1 MNKII
6 PITTEYLSPF
16 RTIEVLNLVRFEES
30 KQVYVY
36 NYEGTHFR
44 FFKSLKGMIQFFE
57 SGIEPAASFDS
68 EDDLDDFL
76 DKLPIDDA
84 KKVFNLKMN
93 YLYRDGA
100 NYKQFGSVIFSN
112 PGFLPPN
119 KAGQKLK
126 EKLISSEFFVP
137 QDWSLPRLHHHP
149 YDPEIDHEWHEF
161 EDFEWTEEPIT
172 DDRDVRVFL
181 EEIPKGY
188 EI

>member
-1 MNKII
+1 MRSFFLLIN
-6 PITTEYLSPF
+6 
-16 RTIEVLNLVRFEES
+16 TIHHLGFSGLQILFIWDRD
-30 KQVYVY
+30 Y
-36 NYEGTHFR
+36 
-44 FFKSLKGMIQFFE
+44 KSR
-57 SGIEPAASFDS
+57 SA
-68 EDDLDDFL
+68 
-76 DKLPIDDA
+76 DKSRSA
-84 KKVFNLKMN
+84 E
-93 YLYRDGA
+93 
-100 NYKQFGSVIFSN
+100 
-112 PGFLPPN
+112 
-119 KAGQKLK
+119 AGQKLK